1 MYVSDHVL
9 IDADQG
15 AWIISDLDYYLDVYL
30 GTAKLKNRLSILKND
45 EEKSI
50 NYKTTW
56 LRVCEM

>member
-1 MYVSDHVL
+1 MYVPDHVL

-45 EEKSI
+45 
-50 NYKTTW
+50 
-56 LRVCEM
+56 